1 MDLAK
6 YGCDVSF
13 INMVDTLKAVKNFL
27 MSIYLVFVDQ
37 ESTQQICVKIS
48 FQQGGN

>member
-13 INMVDTLKAVKNFL
+13 INMVDILKLVKNFL
-27 MSIYLVFVDQ
+27 MNIFSNLVFVDQ
-37 ESTQQICVKIS
+37 EST
-48 FQQGGN
+48 

>member
-13 INMVDTLKAVKNFL
+13 INMVDILKLVKNFL
-27 MSIYLVFVDQ
+27 MNIFLNLVFVDQ
-37 ESTQQICVKIS
+37 EST
-48 FQQGGN
+48 